1 MLIGGRGDR
10 VALRIHSSS
19 FDPFLRVQSRSGY
32 WDEAQDT
39 GSDRDAALSFVFLQP
54 AQVEVVVRST
64 DPTEGGS
71 YELEVERLTP
81 ARALR
86 AGTETQGRMRAG
98 TEIHLLQGQ
107 KGSAVSITVGSDDFD
122 PVATL
127 IDRLG
132 RRAYNDD
139 SWGETTSRI
148 HHVFTDDEPVAL
160 AVARTSEGEPG
171 LYTIT
176 VEEPGFEGGSVADLT
191 GIAAGDVVR
200 GRLGTAD
207 MRRQKRYVHRYTFDA
222 EANQALRL
230 ELVSD
235 DFDAWLEVVGPDGV
249 LASDDDGLGGYN
261 AVVDVVGREAGPYT
275 ARVTSA
281 GDWETGFYELS
292 FTSGGIVEP
301 LMEIEGGLELRD
313 QRDISGRY
321 FDRYTFDVEDGQSLT
336 VEMTSADL
344 DAYLYVWD
352 PTGEE
357 VLSDDDGG
365 GDTDAR
371 VTVQDATPGQW
382 TVYATSNDTGA
393 TGEYSLR
400 VLAY

>member
-1 MLIGGRGDR
+1 
-10 VALRIHSSS
+10 
-19 FDPFLRVQSRSGY
+19 
-32 WDEAQDT
+32 
-39 GSDRDAALSFVFLQP
+39 
-54 AQVEVVVRST
+54 
-64 DPTEGGS
+64 
-71 YELEVERLTP
+71 
-81 ARALR
+81 
-86 AGTETQGRMRAG
+86 
-98 TEIHLLQGQ
+98 
-107 KGSAVSITVGSDDFD
+107 
-122 PVATL
+122 
-127 IDRLG
+127 
-132 RRAYNDD
+132 
-139 SWGETTSRI
+139 
-148 HHVFTDDEPVAL
+148 
-160 AVARTSEGEPG
+160 
-171 LYTIT
+171 
-176 VEEPGFEGGSVADLT
+176 
-191 GIAAGDVVR
+191 
-200 GRLGTAD
+200 